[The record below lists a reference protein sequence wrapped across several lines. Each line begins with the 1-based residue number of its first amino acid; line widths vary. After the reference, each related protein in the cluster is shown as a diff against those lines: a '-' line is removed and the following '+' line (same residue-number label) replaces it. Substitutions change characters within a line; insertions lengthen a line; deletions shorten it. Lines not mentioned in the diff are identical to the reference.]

1 MVAVRGGSHNGA
13 GLGVCDKRLMIDLS
27 RMKGVRVDPAVC
39 AIRAESGCAQADLT
53 HAAHSFDLA
62 VPVGI
67 ISTTGISGLT
77 LGGGTG
83 YLTRKYGLVLG
94 NLLEAAVVLADG
106 RFLMATVKEILICF
120 GRSAALG
127 ETLAS
132 SPRFTFAGVRWIRC
146 LPVRC
151 SGRWNTHASVLEWY
165 REITQ
170 VQPEE
175 LYGFFASLKE
185 PRVIYA
191 IEESLRCGKLQP
203 IEPLRACRSCQTV
216 SRTSAFARLSP
227 ARSGLKCQI
236 R

>member
-1 MVAVRGGSHNGA
+1 
-13 GLGVCDKRLMIDLS
+13 MIDLS
-27 RMKGVRVDPAVC
+27 RMKGVRVDSAVC

-83 YLTRKYGLVLG
+83 YLTRKYGLALD

-106 RFLMATVKEILICF
+106 RFLTASAKEILICF

-170 VQPEE
+170 VPNREQNI
-175 LYGFFASLKE
+175 
-185 PRVIYA
+185 R
-191 IEESLRCGKLQP
+191 
-203 IEPLRACRSCQTV
+203 LRAVKPGKKRTHTLYSTGVKSDDRSV
-216 SRTSAFARLSP
+216 RSLSLSALAIPRL
-227 ARSGLKCQI
+227 R
-236 R
+236 